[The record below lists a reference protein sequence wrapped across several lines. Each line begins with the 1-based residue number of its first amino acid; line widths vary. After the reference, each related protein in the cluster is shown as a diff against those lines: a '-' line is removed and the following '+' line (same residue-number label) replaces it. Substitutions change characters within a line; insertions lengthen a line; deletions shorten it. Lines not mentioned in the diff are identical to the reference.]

1 VVLYNEQYNGGYI
14 FTSYQWLQ
22 NGEKIIGA
30 TKEYLYIPSELW
42 MNNRD
47 ECNNYYQVELTRL
60 SDGYKTITCPICPVV
75 LGDTIVPRDD
85 YYSIVPTTVVKANP
99 VVHILTTQPGTYVV
113 YDLLGN
119 MILNEPIAFIPDEKN
134 YAGNIELPAVVGY
147 YIVSMEMD
155 NGDKRYVIVRVE

>member
-1 VVLYNEQYNGGYI
+1 
-14 FTSYQWLQ
+14 
-22 NGEKIIGA
+22 
-30 TKEYLYIPSELW
+30 
-42 MNNRD
+42 MNNRG

-75 LGDTIVPRDD
+75 LEDTIVPRED

-99 VVHILTTQPGTYVV
+99 VVHILTTRPGTYVV
-113 YDLLGN
+113 YDLSGN

-134 YAGNIELPAVVGY
+134 YASNIELPAVVGY